1 MGLWDIPGSILGNL
15 AKGDLEGAWEAGE
28 EAWDEYGYG
37 GSAYGKDPKEQ
48 SVTFGSGEI
57 KQGATAEEAAQYAW
71 EQSQGVDK
79 NMRDI
84 AAGVQE
90 NYLGPALQAAEYGAA
105 AAGFGG
111 SGRVQTATDKAR
123 RMAMDQEA
131 KLKFQR
137 EKETAMI
144 SNMWLDQMHKQGTL
158 TWDQTKTQ
166 AEFMTQFWET
176 LEMEA
181 PEKMHKMTL
190 YQDAFEACMKKGGN
204 EAKCLLPAIRKAL
217 AE

>member
-1 MGLWDIPGSILGNL
+1 MSGGNITKRDAMYARWEKEGKTLPG
-15 AKGDLEGAWEAGE
+15 GDWRE
-28 EAWDEYGYG
+28 EAVD
-37 GSAYGKDPKEQ
+37 
-48 SVTFGSGEI
+48 FGSGEI
-57 KQGATAEEAAQYAW
+57 KPPGATAEEAGQYAW

-84 AAGVQE
+84 AAGVEE

-123 RMAMDQEA
+123 RMAMEQET

-137 EKETAMI
+137 EKEAAMV
-144 SNMWLDQMHKQGTL
+144 SNLWLDQMHKQGVL

-181 PEKMHKMTL
+181 PEKMYKMTV
-190 YQDAFEACMKKGGN
+190 YTDAFEACMKKGGS
-204 EAKCLLPAIRKAL
+204 EASCLLPSLKKAL
-217 AE
+217 TITGS